1 MSIYNDNRL
10 EALALKRG
18 APLGPRMLPRVTCD
32 EEGLL
37 TTYTDKLCRV
47 CDVQLTSRNRFGA
60 SLLCNEHGRAEERAR
75 VRSGAN
81 RPAGAV
87 RATRA
92 ATSKEPVGDQ
102 CPHRKAVHRA
112 LSGFLFHPFDECAYR
127 HTIDVMH
134 EYELRAR
141 LLNVLPSPDAVASP
155 IETIES

>member
-1 MSIYNDNRL
+1 MSIYNDKHL
-10 EALALKRG
+10 EARALKRG
-18 APLGPRMLPRVTCD
+18 APEGPRMLPRVTCD
-32 EEGLL
+32 DEGMF
-37 TTYTDKLCRV
+37 TIHTGKMCRV
-47 CDVQLTSRNRFGA
+47 CDCQLTSRNRFGA

-75 VRSGAN
+75 VR
-81 RPAGAV
+81 RPAGAA

-141 LLNVLPSPDAVASP
+141 LLNVLPSPDAVAS
-155 IETIES
+155 TESNP